1 MMSLMWIILPYSA
14 FASFALGHLWRYRHD
29 RFGPL
34 EPGPDAGRLERIGP
48 AIFRI
53 GIAGVLGARVLD
65 MIGSTS
71 HTTDSVHTVATVVE
85 ILAQPFA
92 ILGAMLLIVPPLIA
106 AMPNSAVS
114 PLDRFTLPVLTATVL
129 SRVAIDFGSNPT
141 DGEHPA
147 AETLFV
153 WFRSLFSLHPNPGAI
168 ADAPLMFQAR
178 GLILLVLIALWP
190 YTRLGGTFAGP
201 IVRLAHRFAAKHH
214 LPQHFPVGV

>member
-1 MMSLMWIILPYSA
+1 MMFLMWIILPYSA

-114 PLDRFTLPVLTATVL
+114 PLDRFTLPVLAATVL

-147 AETLFV
+147 AEMLFV
-153 WFRSLFSLHPNPGAI
+153 WFRSLFSLHPNPEAL
-168 ADAPLMFQAR
+168 ADAPVMVQAR

-201 IVRLAHRFAAKHH
+201 IVRLTHRFAAKHR